1 MHLSDNR
8 DPRPAALAAL
18 TLSVLLFAFAGFAH
32 AQPCVPGTLTWVPR
46 GSYAG
51 LEFTQLVSPP
61 GNPCVIAWTALNNG
75 GLGVSTDCG
84 AQYANLLLTNAHEVT
99 ASSTN
104 TGYVAAGPLGV
115 VKTVDTGGLWFQIN
129 DGLPPSPD
137 ARSVFI
143 HVAHPES
150 VFTGLYNGG
159 VFIGGPSVDS
169 LIQWTPINEGLTD
182 LRVRALAR
190 VRGGS
195 FMLAAT
201 DGGIWRRTN
210 HVWSLVAPGAI
221 ANSFV
226 IDSAD
231 SNRCYAAC
239 ESGVFRSTN
248 QGVSWSPSTTGIPF
262 GTPVNDIARRTEGV
276 NVLYIGT
283 RGQGVFESTDYG
295 ATWHRFGPPTP
306 GDNDVRA
313 VLAVVGLDNVPGQV
327 GVFAGTR
334 ANGLFL
340 AEYCT
345 PALQSTWG
353 RLKDQ
358 YRE

>member
-1 MHLSDNR
+1 MIWI
-8 DPRPAALAAL
+8 ALG
-18 TLSVLLFAFAGFAH
+18 VLPFANATVAE

-51 LEFTQLVSPP
+51 YEFTQLVSPP
-61 GNPCVIAWTALNNG
+61 GNPCVVAWTALNNG

-84 AQYANLLLTNAHEVT
+84 AQYAQLLLTSAYEVT

-104 TGYVAAGPLGV
+104 TGYVAAGTLGI
-115 VKTVDTGGLWFQIN
+115 VKTVDTGGLWFQVN
-129 DGLPPSPD
+129 DGLPALPD

-150 VFTGLYNGG
+150 VFAGLYNGG
-159 VFIGGPSVDS
+159 AFIGGPSVDS
-169 LIQWTPINEGLTD
+169 LMQWTPINEGLTD

-190 VRGGS
+190 VRGGT

-201 DGGIWRRTN
+201 DGGICRRAN
-210 HVWSLVAPGAI
+210 NVWSLVAPGVV
-221 ANSFV
+221 ANAFV
-226 IDSAD
+226 IDSSD
-231 SNRCYAAC
+231 SSRCYAAA
-239 ESGVFRSTN
+239 ETGVFRSTN
-248 QGVSWSPSTTGIPF
+248 QGLSWIPSTAGIPI
-262 GTPVNDIARRTEGV
+262 GTAINDIARRTEGV

-283 RGQGVFESTDYG
+283 RGQGVWESIDYG
-295 ATWHRFGPPTP
+295 ASWRRFGPTLP

-313 VLAVVGLDNVPGQV
+313 VLCVVGLDNVPGKA

-334 ANGLFL
+334 ANGLFQ
-340 AEYCT
+340 ADYCT
-345 PALQSTWG
+345 PTLPSTWG

-358 YRE
+358 YRQ